1 MKKSLITLACL
12 AAFNAYADVN
22 YQIAITQPEHH
33 LAQVEVTFPKSSQ
46 TSIDVQLPDWR
57 TGRYEI
63 LNLANGVRFFAAK
76 AENDESLAWEKID
89 KNTWRVHLS
98 EPTELTVQYQIYAN
112 ELGLRARHI
121 DDTHAFIDASGFFM
135 FSESFR
141 SEPVTV
147 ELDVPKDWRS
157 VSGMDFAD
165 SKHSFK
171 AANYDI
177 LLDSPIETGVNQ
189 LHKFEVDNRQYE
201 LVIWGEG
208 NFDVELML
216 NDLKKL
222 VKTGTLIWDD
232 YPYDRYV
239 FMVHATSGARG
250 ATEHLNSTIIQRHR
264 DSFKDRDDY
273 IGFIST
279 AAHEF
284 IHTWN
289 VKNYRPAG
297 MVPYDYVA
305 PNYTDLLW
313 LAEGST
319 SYFEDYLLLSSG
331 ITTNDEYLK
340 MLTKRVNRHLKTPGR
355 HVQSVAATSFDK
367 WINQGGDHGINYSTN
382 IYSEGA
388 LVSMALDIDLLAKSN
403 GKTSY
408 RDVHRALYQQHKLP
422 NSFTSEDVKSILK
435 TLTGRDYSA
444 WWKDYVD
451 TPADIDFDALF
462 AKVGLVYDYPSSA
475 EVVAG
480 FEGKAKTNGEL
491 LTLTHVARDGNAWQA
506 GLTAGDHIVA
516 FDKHHVRKDLTASLA
531 HFKPGQTVTVDY
543 IRRDKLMSTT
553 LTLGRDFNKPKQ
565 ITFSTE
571 PTKAQTAL
579 YKAWMGVSHPHEVK

>member
-1 MKKSLITLACL
+1 MKKSLIALAC
-12 AAFNAYADVN
+12 AATFSVYADVD
-22 YQIAITQPEHH
+22 YHISITQPQHH
-33 LAQVEVTFPKSSQ
+33 LAEVEVKFPKSSQ

-63 LNLANGVRFFAAK
+63 LDLANGVRFFDAK
-76 AENDESLAWEKID
+76 SHSGQAQKWEKID

-98 EPTELTVQYQIYAN
+98 EPTELTVKYQVYAN

-121 DDTHAFIDASGFFM
+121 DDTHAFIDASGFLM

-141 SEPVTV
+141 SEPVSV
-147 ELDVPKDWRS
+147 ELNVPKGWRS

-171 AANYDI
+171 ADNYDI
-177 LLDSPIETGVNQ
+177 LLDSPIETGINQ
-189 LHKFEVDNRQYE
+189 LHKFDVDGRKYE

-208 NFDVELML
+208 NYDVDQML
-216 NDLKKL
+216 ADLKKL
-222 VKTGTLIWDD
+222 VQTGTLIWHD

-264 DSFKDRDDY
+264 DSFKERDDY

-319 SYFEDYLLLSSG
+319 SYFEDYLLLSAG

-388 LVSMALDIDLLAKSN
+388 LVSMALDIDLLEKSN
-403 GKTSY
+403 GKISY
-408 RDVHRALYQQHKLP
+408 RDVHKALYQQHKLP
-422 NSFTSEDVKSILK
+422 NSFNSEDVKHILK
-435 TLTGRDYSA
+435 ALTGQDYNT
-444 WWKDYVD
+444 WWNEYVD
-451 TPADIDFDALF
+451 TPANIDFDKLF
-462 AKVGLVYDYPSSA
+462 GKVGLVYDYPESA
-475 EVVAG
+475 KVIAG
-480 FEGKAKTNGEL
+480 LDGMARQKGEL
-491 LTLTHVARDGNAWQA
+491 LELTHVARDGNAWQA
-506 GLTAGDHIVA
+506 GLTAGDLIVA
-516 FDKHHVRKDLTASLA
+516 FDKHHVRKDLKASLEN
-531 HFKPGQTVTVDY
+531 FKPGQTITVDF
-543 IRRDKLMSTT
+543 IRRDKLMNTKIK
-553 LTLGRDFNKPKQ
+553 LDRDHDKPKK
-565 ITFSTE
+565 ITFTPNPSSE
-571 PTKAQTAL
+571 QAL
-579 YKAWMGVSHPHEVK
+579 LYRAWMGVSHPNEIK